1 MLTLLELAGALDDT
15 LDALDDALDVIS
27 DAVDDL
33 VIGNVTDDSDS
44 EGSSFSGDYEE
55 SSGSEVTNFY
65 VVVLFVVY
73 LIIMI
78 KLIP

>member
-1 MLTLLELAGALDDT
+1 MLLDLTAALDD
-15 LDALDDALDVIS
+15 LVDALDVIS

-33 VIGNVTDDSDS
+33 AIGNVTDDSDS

-55 SSGSEVTNFY
+55 ASGSEVTNFY
-65 VVVLFVVY
+65 VVVLFAIY

-78 KLIP
+78 KLIS

>member
-1 MLTLLELAGALDDT
+1 MTGALDNS
-15 LDALDDALDVIS
+15 LDAIDDAIDE
-27 DAVDDL
+27 AFDDL

>member
-1 MLTLLELAGALDDT
+1 MAGAFDELNE
-15 LDALDDALDVIS
+15 ALDELNNAFDIIS
-27 DAVDDL
+27 DSVDDI
-33 VIGNVTDDSDS
+33 VVGNVTDDSDS

-55 SSGSEVTNFY
+55 ASGSEVTNLY
-65 VVVLFVVY
+65 VVVLFAIY

>member
-1 MLTLLELAGALDDT
+1 MTG
-15 LDALDDALDVIS
+15 ALDDALDANDDAPDEAL

-65 VVVLFVVY
+65 VVVLFAVY